1 MNGPSPGAGA
11 LPGCPARSLRR
22 RFALLW
28 AAAASGIGASL
39 ACAPLQRAGPG
50 VQPEA
55 PSAAA
60 YAEARRAEEATRIT
74 TASRLVFA
82 WRAQEPDFRGSGAGV
97 ARIEP
102 PDKARLDL
110 FLDNGEVAATAALVG
125 DELRIPAALPGELVP
140 PPALFWA
147 ALGVFRPGSGATLIE
162 AREGNGT
169 MELGYRLPMGD
180 RIRFRLRGHAVADA
194 MVLRGG
200 AVVERIEAAEP
211 RPGSGYPAEATYRNL
226 QDYRELRLRL
236 ETFEHVDSFSP
247 DIWYPGVRR

>member
-1 MNGPSPGAGA
+1 MNGGPPGAGA
-11 LPGCPARSLRR
+11 PPGFPARAVRG
-22 RFALLW
+22 RFALLSTV
-28 AAAASGIGASL
+28 AASWLGASL

-50 VQPEA
+50 ASPQA
-55 PSAAA
+55 PLAAA
-60 YAEARRAEEATRIT
+60 SAEAQRAEEATRIT

-82 WRAQEPDFRGSGAGV
+82 WRAQEPDFRGEGTGV
-97 ARIEP
+97 ARVEP

-110 FLDNGEVAATAALVG
+110 FFDNGELAATAALVG
-125 DELRIPAALPGELVP
+125 DDLRIPAELPGELVP

-194 MVLRGG
+194 MVLSDG
-200 AVVERIEAAEP
+200 AVVERILASEP

-236 ETFEHVDSFSP
+236 ETFEHVDSFPP

>member
-1 MNGPSPGAGA
+1 M
-11 LPGCPARSLRR
+11 
-22 RFALLW
+22 W
-28 AAAASGIGASL
+28 AVAASGLGSSL

-50 VQPEA
+50 VQLEA

-60 YAEARRAEEATRIT
+60 SAAALAAEEATRIAA
-74 TASRLVFA
+74 ASRLVFA
-82 WRAQEPDFRGSGAGV
+82 WRAQEPDFRGSGTGV
-97 ARIEP
+97 ARVEP

-125 DELRIPAALPGELVP
+125 DDLRIPAELPGELVP

-147 ALGVFRPGSGATLIE
+147 ALGVFRPGSGATLIG

-169 MELGYRLPMGD
+169 VELGYRLPMGD

-194 MVLRGG
+194 MVLNGS
-200 AVVERIEAAEP
+200 AVVERITASEP

-236 ETFEHVDSFSP
+236 ETFEHVDAFPP
-247 DIWYPGVRR
+247 DIWYPGVRHPGVRR